1 MRLPMTFR
9 RLTLFLLALAAGLAS
24 PSHLTAQPAPEDADE
39 PRDAAFPAPPEDEEV
54 PPPPDFIPPPAP
66 TGPRPVRTPVT
77 RPAARPAPPTAD
89 TDPTTATPANLV
101 ARADP
106 RMAESVGLLRIPGLG
121 TNEVLEI
128 LENFTRRPILRQQNL
143 PAVNI
148 VFMSQAA
155 MTRGDAILAIES
167 LLALNGIAITDVGER
182 FLKAVPASAI
192 NSQVPPQ
199 WIGTTLDATPS
210 QKLYEK
216 IFTLEF
222 LTAQEAVP
230 LIQPLMSVGAPIAF
244 DKSNLLLVTDALINL
259 QRLERL
265 LTVLD
270 APKRLRSE
278 MLFFQLSNIGAQ
290 DVLRRLQQLQSGA
303 LRRQLEN
310 NTHFDADDRTNQV
323 IVFTHPSNA
332 ELITNIIERIDV
344 NVAPLT
350 TTRVFNIQHAQAPD
364 VVSLIDQVISGQK
377 QARDASQAG
386 GRTAPGTAAAR
397 AAAQRTGPQPPQP
410 QQAPASLRGEASTL
424 QFSDFMT
431 LVADERANT
440 IVASGTETD
449 LRFLETLIKEIDTVL
464 AQVRIEVVITEVTI
478 TNDYSRGLDAF
489 GIQTNVAADYRVSE
503 SAGRIAPRLNAVG
516 GPNTVISPDIVGGS
530 LRPIIFG
537 PGELSIDLVLQT
549 GRVNNNVKV
558 LSSPTIVTT
567 HNREGS
573 ISITRRIP
581 VITGTVATDTD
592 IGLGNIRQ
600 NVQYTDVG
608 IDLKVTPL
616 IGSNGVVQLEI
627 EQSISSETGSV
638 GAGDNPIFTSRDA
651 RSYVSVGNGQMVVL
665 GGLQQLDSTDGE
677 ARIMFLGDIPVLG
690 NLFRRRTENLT
701 RSELL
706 IFIRP
711 YIVGDVEAAHLDAQ
725 ERLRIIES
733 SDEVQRFLDTG
744 TFRPPPPEP
753 EERTSPRRRHG
764 S

>member
-9 RLTLFLLALAAGLAS
+9 RLLVFLLALAAGLA
-24 PSHLTAQPAPEDADE
+24 PLSHLTAQSGPESDDE
-39 PRDAAFPAPPEDEEV
+39 SSDAAFPPPPEDEDV

-77 RPAARPAPPTAD
+77 RPGARPTPSPVDAD
-89 TDPTTATPANLV
+89 ATTATAANLV
-101 ARADP
+101 SRADP

-128 LENFTRRPILRQQNL
+128 LENFTRKPILRQQNL

-148 VFMSQAA
+148 VFMSQSA

-167 LLALNGIAITDVGER
+167 LLALNGIAITDVGDR

-216 IFTLEF
+216 IFNLEF

-265 LTVLD
+265 LAVLD
-270 APKRLRSE
+270 APKKLRTE
-278 MLFFQLSNIGAQ
+278 MLFFQLSNISAQ
-290 DVLRRLQQLQSGA
+290 DVLRRLQQLQTGA

-310 NTHFDADDRTNQV
+310 NTHFDADDRTNQL

-332 ELITNIIERIDV
+332 ELITSLIERIDV

-350 TTRVFNIQHAQAPD
+350 NTRVFNIQHAQAPD

-377 QARDASQAG
+377 QARDASQSG
-386 GRTAPGTAAAR
+386 TRTAPGSAAAR
-397 AAAQRTGPQPPQP
+397 AAAQRTGPQQPQP
-410 QQAPASLRGEASTL
+410 QVPSTLRGEASTL

-449 LRFLETLIKEIDTVL
+449 LRFLETLIREIDTVL

-592 IGLGNIRQ
+592 LGLGNIRQ

-627 EQSISSETGSV
+627 EQSISSETGAV
-638 GAGDNPIFTSRDA
+638 GAGNNPIFTSRDA

-690 NLFRRRTENLT
+690 NLFRRRTEAMT

-725 ERLRIIES
+725 ERLRLIES

-744 TFRPPPPEP
+744 TFRPPEPEP